1 MAKSNFVHILKKLYV
16 TNGLFVLTLDLIFI
30 FISMLVSSII
40 SFSNDFFSH
49 IWSLLLW
56 FAITTV
62 IYGTMYYIA
71 KLHIVLWKYSSANN
85 FMKFGL
91 VFAFSTLLSMSV
103 HAVTVSYLSVN
114 PSVPISFDLLP
125 GGTYFTE
132 LVLSLLILVFYR
144 SAILTSDIKKAR
156 TEVKGNK
163 KENVMIIGCGYTGN
177 FIINDCLR
185 DPHSPYNISCL
196 IDDDPF
202 KIGNMF
208 NDIPVVGGCDS
219 IAENAKKYNIS
230 VIIFAISYLDPALK
244 AEILK
249 KCIETG
255 CTVKTA
261 PSLSEI
267 MNEDVSPS
275 HTRDINI
282 NDLLGRAPVKNDLVS
297 VMDYVKDK
305 TVLVTGGGGSI
316 GSELCR
322 QIAQYSPKRL
332 IVFDIYENSV
342 YDLQSELM
350 RTCPELDLVTLI
362 GSVRDSS
369 RVDLLL
375 EKYKPDI
382 IYHAA
387 AHKHVPLMED
397 SPNEAIKNN
406 ILGTYK
412 LVRAADKHNVKR
424 FVMISTDKAVNPT
437 NIMGATKRVCEMII
451 QSFNSH
457 SQCEYVAVRFGN
469 VLGSNGSVIPLFK
482 RQIEAGGPVTVT
494 HPDIIR
500 YFMTIPEAVSLVLE
514 AGAKAKGGEIFVLD
528 MGQPVKILDLARN
541 LITLMGY
548 TPDKDIKIEF
558 TGLRPGEKLYEEL
571 LMSEEGLASTENE
584 RIHIGHPLEIDE
596 DKLIRVINELEEMM
610 YDDTADVRQLVKEL
624 VPTYSYRIKEKS
636 NA

>member
-275 HTRDINI
+275 HTRDITI

-332 IVFDIYENSV
+332 IVFDIYE
-342 YDLQSELM
+342 
-350 RTCPELDLVTLI
+350 
-362 GSVRDSS
+362 
-369 RVDLLL
+369 
-375 EKYKPDI
+375 
-382 IYHAA
+382 
-387 AHKHVPLMED
+387 
-397 SPNEAIKNN
+397 
-406 ILGTYK
+406 
-412 LVRAADKHNVKR
+412 
-424 FVMISTDKAVNPT
+424 
-437 NIMGATKRVCEMII
+437 
-451 QSFNSH
+451 
-457 SQCEYVAVRFGN
+457 
-469 VLGSNGSVIPLFK
+469 
-482 RQIEAGGPVTVT
+482 
-494 HPDIIR
+494 
-500 YFMTIPEAVSLVLE
+500 
-514 AGAKAKGGEIFVLD
+514 
-528 MGQPVKILDLARN
+528 
-541 LITLMGY
+541 
-548 TPDKDIKIEF
+548 
-558 TGLRPGEKLYEEL
+558 
-571 LMSEEGLASTENE
+571 
-584 RIHIGHPLEIDE
+584 
-596 DKLIRVINELEEMM
+596 
-610 YDDTADVRQLVKEL
+610 
-624 VPTYSYRIKEKS
+624 
-636 NA
+636 